1 MKAYKPYYHQARR
14 QEHIARVS
22 DEELIQNLEEVVVLE
37 YAFLCLTR
45 QRQVEHGCGRILT

>member
-22 DEELIQNLEEVVVLE
+22 NDDYVIQNGEEEVVVVLE

-45 QRQVEHGCGRILT
+45 QNR